1 MEQEKPTLID
11 HNRSLQG
18 TARLRVPLVEDSRDD
33 MEFRDRLLR
42 KACSGSR
49 REIPDALE
57 DEHQDSVSERK
68 SREANTT
75 RGSLRSS
82 SPQIHSL

>member
-1 MEQEKPTLID
+1 MPTLID
-11 HNRSLQG
+11 RSRSFLG
-18 TARLRVPLVEDSRDD
+18 TASLRVPPVEDGRDD
-33 MEFRDRLLR
+33 MEVRDRLLR

-49 REIPDALE
+49 CEIRKALN
-57 DEHQDSVSERK
+57 DEHQDSVSERN
-68 SREANTT
+68 SRETNTT